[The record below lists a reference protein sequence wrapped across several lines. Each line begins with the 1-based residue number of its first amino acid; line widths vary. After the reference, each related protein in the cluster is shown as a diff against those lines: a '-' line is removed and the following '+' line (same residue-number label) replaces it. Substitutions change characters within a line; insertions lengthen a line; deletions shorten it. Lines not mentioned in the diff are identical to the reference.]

1 MWWQII
7 SLVTFH
13 FSIHPLQAFPHLQN
27 TAMTA
32 KLTKKFQERLHHSFV
47 SFHSSSKRRPV
58 CYLGNGH
65 WGHNIWT
72 ILMWCVAEMYLQAK
86 PSRLH
91 CSHCDETYS
100 LPQNGAIKL
109 YKELRCPLDDFELV
123 LWTSGARGKSY
134 PLCPYC
140 FSNPP
145 FRDMKKGRTCM
156 VTCFT
161 SCSCSL
167 LHG

>member
-1 MWWQII
+1 M
-7 SLVTFH
+7 
-13 FSIHPLQAFPHLQN
+13 
-27 TAMTA
+27 
-32 KLTKKFQERLHHSFV
+32 
-47 SFHSSSKRRPV
+47 
-58 CYLGNGH
+58 C
-65 WGHNIWT
+65 
-72 ILMWCVAEMYLQAK
+72 LQAK
-86 PSRLH
+86 PIRLH

-145 FRDMKKGRTCM
+145 FRDMRKGTTKRGRTL
-156 VTCFT
+156 
-161 SCSCSL
+161 CSDLASVSDL
-167 LHG
+167 SGPIAHDQL

>member
-1 MWWQII
+1 MRPQIFQPFGLDGRRWLRATTKWRCAGGATR
-7 SLVTFH
+7 SPFH
-13 FSIHPLQAFPHLQN
+13 VDLEVPL
-27 TAMTA
+27 
-32 KLTKKFQERLHHSFV
+32 KFGKCFDARV
-47 SFHSSSKRRPV
+47 
-58 CYLGNGH
+58 
-65 WGHNIWT
+65 
-72 ILMWCVAEMYLQAK
+72 YLQAK

-145 FRDMKKGRTCM
+145 FRDMKKGR
-156 VTCFT
+156 
-161 SCSCSL
+161 SGL
-167 LHG
+167 

>member
-1 MWWQII
+1 
-7 SLVTFH
+7 
-13 FSIHPLQAFPHLQN
+13 
-27 TAMTA
+27 
-32 KLTKKFQERLHHSFV
+32 
-47 SFHSSSKRRPV
+47 
-58 CYLGNGH
+58 
-65 WGHNIWT
+65 
-72 ILMWCVAEMYLQAK
+72 MYVQAK

-145 FRDMKKGRTCM
+145 FRDMKKGRAKPER
-156 VTCFT
+156 
-161 SCSCSL
+161 SL
-167 LHG
+167 VVILVAVRLAGAL

>member
-1 MWWQII
+1 MRFRRFPVGLT
-7 SLVTFH
+7 SVGHHRLEH
-13 FSIHPLQAFPHLQN
+13 EESAPASPL
-27 TAMTA
+27 
-32 KLTKKFQERLHHSFV
+32 
-47 SFHSSSKRRPV
+47 
-58 CYLGNGH
+58 C
-65 WGHNIWT
+65 
-72 ILMWCVAEMYLQAK
+72 LQAK

-145 FRDMKKGRTCM
+145 FRDMKKG
-156 VTCFT
+156 T
-161 SCSCSL
+161 STS
-167 LHG
+167 